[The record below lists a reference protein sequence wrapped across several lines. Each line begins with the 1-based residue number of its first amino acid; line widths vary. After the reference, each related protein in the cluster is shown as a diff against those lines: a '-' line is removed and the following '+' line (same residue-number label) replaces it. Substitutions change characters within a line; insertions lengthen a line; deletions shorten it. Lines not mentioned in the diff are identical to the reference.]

1 MLLQQWVIINIK
13 MYYWI
18 INVWHSID
26 RMQSKH
32 HRIGIWNQQSFIVLM
47 TKNISKTMDMMG

>member
-1 MLLQQWVIINIK
+1 

-26 RMQSKH
+26 RMQSKD